1 MTDEELAEDR
11 ATKFAD
17 INFNKPDNYG
27 STKEV
32 GHFSYYTGFFAGLE
46 AGRPKWHK
54 VADGDFPKEGVEV
67 LDKDGDKVIYDAG
80 GSQGWIAYS
89 EYCGRYVEVDEPIAW
104 CEIPKYI
111 EK

>member
-1 MTDEELAEDR
+1 MTDEEMSKEYIQNGDV
-11 ATKFAD
+11 FE
-17 INFNKPDNYG
+17 NNKVTIK
-27 STKEV
+27 SVEQA
-32 GHFSYYTGFFAGLE
+32 FIAGLK